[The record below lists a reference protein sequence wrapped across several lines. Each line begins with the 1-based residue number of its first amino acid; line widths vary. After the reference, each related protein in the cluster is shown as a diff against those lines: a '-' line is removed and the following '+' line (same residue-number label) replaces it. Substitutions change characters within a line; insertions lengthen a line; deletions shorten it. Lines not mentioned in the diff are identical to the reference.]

1 MFIRKYI
8 NYGQLYTGI
17 TNFVTLNLF
26 QGLTNGKFQQIKQ
39 RFFTKYLIIFFFF
52 VFSLNFAQA
61 EVIEMKAEN
70 NAYRHNNL
78 GLMYLNEKYYYGAIK
93 EFQIAID
100 LMPNSQAT
108 ATFYLNLG
116 KAYEAI
122 GYYKLAQ
129 PCFEKALSI
138 NVLCFDYYLK
148 TAENYK
154 KLGILNEK
162 LIEFQTKP
170 YSPLNDIMV
179 GLIYIQKGH
188 VTTGIT
194 ILDDF
199 CNKEQNLLITTG
211 VKEYIKS
218 ITDK

>member
-1 MFIRKYI
+1 MFIK
-8 NYGQLYTGI
+8 
-17 TNFVTLNLF
+17 
-26 QGLTNGKFQQIKQ
+26 
-39 RFFTKYLIIFFFF
+39 KYLIIFFILIFTA
-52 VFSLNFAQA
+52 LCTQA

-108 ATFYLNLG
+108 ATFYANLG
-116 KAYEAI
+116 KTYETI
-122 GYYKLAQ
+122 GYNKLAQ
-129 PCFEKALSI
+129 PCFEKALNI
-138 NVLCFDYYLK
+138 NVLCFDYYLQL
-148 TAENYK
+148 AENYK
-154 KLGILNEK
+154 KLGILDKK
-162 LIEFQTKP
+162 LLEFQKKKA
-170 YSPLNDIMV
+170 SPLNDIMI
-179 GLIYIQKGH
+179 GLIYIKKGH

-218 ITDK
+218 LTDY